1 MNIFNVINET
11 KLIPLTT
18 ITSRED
24 VEPLCEVLI
33 EASIPLIEIT
43 LRDERTLDVIDE
55 FNKFPEVHLG
65 VGTIRSE
72 SHIDLAINAS
82 ASFLI
87 SPGYSENLL
96 NYAKQKNIPLIPG
109 VQTPSEIIKANE
121 AGFSTLKFF
130 PAELSG
136 GVSRLNAYKSVFP
149 DIKFIPTGGITYENT
164 LSYLTLDNV
173 VAVGASALIP
183 SDLIKS
189 KSWKEIKNKLEK
201 SKELISNC

>member
-43 LRDERTLDVIDE
+43 LRDHRTLDVIDE

-96 NYAKQKNIPLIPG
+96 NYAKQNNIPLIPG

-121 AGFSTLKFF
+121 AGLTTLKFF

-136 GVSRLNAYKSVFP
+136 GVDRLKAYKSVFS
-149 DIKFIPTGGITYENT
+149 DIKFIPTGGITNGNA
-164 LSYLTLDNV
+164 LSYLALDNV
-173 VAVGASALIP
+173 MAVGASALISP
-183 SDLIKS
+183 DLVNS
-189 KSWKEIKNKLEK
+189 KSWSEIKNNLKE
-201 SKELISNC
+201 SKELITKS

>member
-1 MNIFNVINET
+1 MNIFNVIDET

-24 VEPLCEVLI
+24 VEPLCEVLV

-43 LRDERTLDVIDE
+43 LRDQRTLDIIDE

-96 NYAKQKNIPLIPG
+96 NYAKQNNIPLIPG
-109 VQTPSEIIKANE
+109 VQTPSEIMKANE
-121 AGFSTLKFF
+121 AGLSTLKFF

-136 GVSRLNAYKSVFP
+136 GVDRLKAYKSVFS
-149 DIKFIPTGGITYENT
+149 DIKFIPTGGITNENA
-164 LSYLTLDNV
+164 LSYLALDNV
-173 VAVGASALIP
+173 MAVGASALILP
-183 SDLIKS
+183 DLVNS
-189 KSWKEIKNKLEK
+189 KSWTEIKNNLKE
-201 SKELISNC
+201 SKELITKS

>member
-1 MNIFNVINET
+1 MSIFNVIDET

-24 VEPLCEVLI
+24 VEPLCEVLV

-43 LRDERTLDVIDE
+43 LRDQRTLDIIDE

-65 VGTIRSE
+65 VGTIRAKL
-72 SHIDLAINAS
+72 HIDLAINAS

-121 AGFSTLKFF
+121 AGLSTLKFF

-136 GVSRLNAYKSVFP
+136 GVDRLKAYRSVFS
-149 DIKFIPTGGITYENT
+149 DIKFIPTGGITNGNA
-164 LSYLTLDNV
+164 LSYLALDNV
-173 VAVGASALIP
+173 MAVGASALISP
-183 SDLIKS
+183 DLVNS
-189 KSWKEIKNKLEK
+189 KSWSEIKNNLKE
-201 SKELISNC
+201 SKELITKS

>member
-1 MNIFNVINET
+1 MSIFNIINET

-24 VEPLCEVLI
+24 VEPLCEVLV
-33 EASIPLIEIT
+33 EVSIPLIEIT
-43 LRDERTLDVIDE
+43 LRDHRTLDIIDE

-87 SPGYSENLL
+87 TPGYSENLL
-96 NYAKQKNIPLIPG
+96 NYAKEKNIPLIPG
-109 VQTPSEIIKANE
+109 VQTPSEIMKANE
-121 AGFSTLKFF
+121 AGLSTLKFF

-136 GVSRLNAYKSVFP
+136 GVDRLKAYRSVFS
-149 DIKFIPTGGITYENT
+149 DIKFIPTGGITNENA
-164 LSYLTLDNV
+164 LSYLALDNV
-173 VAVGASALIP
+173 MAVGASALISP
-183 SDLIKS
+183 DLVNS
-189 KSWKEIKNKLEK
+189 KSWSEIKNNLKE
-201 SKELISNC
+201 SKELITKS

>member
-1 MNIFNVINET
+1 MSILNVIDET

-24 VEPLCEVLI
+24 VEPLCELLV

-43 LRDERTLDVIDE
+43 LRDERTLDIIDE
-55 FNKFPEVHLG
+55 FKKFPEVHLG

-87 SPGYSENLL
+87 TPGYSENLL
-96 NYAKQKNIPLIPG
+96 NYAKQNNIPLIPG
-109 VQTPSEIIKANE
+109 VQTPSEIMKASE
-121 AGFSTLKFF
+121 AGLNTLKFF

-136 GVSRLNAYKSVFP
+136 GVDRLKAYKSVFS
-149 DIKFIPTGGITYENT
+149 DIKFIPTGGITNENA
-164 LSYLTLDNV
+164 LSYLALANV
-173 VAVGASALIP
+173 VAVGASALISP
-183 SDLIKS
+183 DLVNS
-189 KSWKEIKNKLEK
+189 KSWSEIKNNLKE
-201 SKELISNC
+201 SKELISKS

>member
-1 MNIFNVINET
+1 MDILNLINKT
-11 KLIPLTT
+11 RLLPLTT
-18 ITSRED
+18 LTLRED
-24 VEPLCEVLI
+24 VEPLCYILFD
-33 EASIPLIEIT
+33 ASIPFIEIT
-43 LRDERTLDVIDE
+43 LSDERTLEIIDE
-55 FNKFPEVHLG
+55 FKKFQDIHLG
-65 VGTIRSE
+65 IGTIRTVE
-72 SHIDLAINAS
+72 HIDIAAEAD

-87 SPGYSENLL
+87 TPGFSESLANHAAL
-96 NYAKQKNIPLIPG
+96 KNIPMIPG

-130 PAELSG
+130 TAELSG
-136 GVSRLNAYKSVFP
+136 GVDRLNTYKSVFP

-173 VAVGASALIP
+173 IAVGASALIP

-201 SKELISNC
+201 SKELICNC

>member
-1 MNIFNVINET
+1 MNILNLINKT
-11 KLIPLTT
+11 RLLPLTT
-18 ITSRED
+18 LTLRED
-24 VEPLCEVLI
+24 VEPLCDILFD
-33 EASIPLIEIT
+33 ASIPFIEIT
-43 LRDERTLDVIDE
+43 LRDERTLEIIDE
-55 FNKFPEVHLG
+55 FKKFPDIHLG
-65 VGTIRSE
+65 IGTIRTSE
-72 SHIDLAINAS
+72 HIDIAAEAD

-87 SPGYSENLL
+87 TPGFSESLANH
-96 NYAKQKNIPLIPG
+96 AAQKNIPMIPG
-109 VQTPSEIIKANE
+109 VQTPSEVINANE

-136 GVSRLNAYKSVFP
+136 GVSRLNTYKSVFP

-173 VAVGASALIP
+173 IAVGASALIP

-189 KSWKEIKNKLEK
+189 KSWEEIKNKLEK

>member
-1 MNIFNVINET
+1 MNIFNIIDET

-24 VEPLCEVLI
+24 VEPLCEVLV

-43 LRDERTLDVIDE
+43 LRDKRTLDIIDE

-87 SPGYSENLL
+87 TPGYSENLL
-96 NYAKQKNIPLIPG
+96 NYAKQKNIVLIPG

-121 AGFSTLKFF
+121 AVLSTLKFF

-136 GVSRLNAYKSVFP
+136 GVDRLKAYKSVFS
-149 DIKFIPTGGITYENT
+149 DIKFIPTGGITNENA
-164 LSYLTLDNV
+164 LSYLALDNV
-173 VAVGASALIP
+173 IAVGASALISP
-183 SDLIKS
+183 DLIKS
-189 KSWKEIKNKLEK
+189 KSWSEIKNNLKD
-201 SKELISNC
+201 SKELITKS

>member
-1 MNIFNVINET
+1 MNIFNIIDET

-24 VEPLCEVLI
+24 VEPLCEVLV

-43 LRDERTLDVIDE
+43 LRDHRTLDIIDE

-87 SPGYSENLL
+87 TPGYSENLL
-96 NYAKQKNIPLIPG
+96 NYAKQNNIPLIPG

-121 AGFSTLKFF
+121 AGLTTLKFF

-136 GVSRLNAYKSVFP
+136 GVDRLKAYRSVFS
-149 DIKFIPTGGITYENT
+149 DIKFIPTGGITNENA
-164 LSYLTLDNV
+164 LSYLALDNV
-173 VAVGASALIP
+173 MAVGASALISP
-183 SDLIKS
+183 DLVNS
-189 KSWKEIKNKLEK
+189 KSWSEIKNNLKE
-201 SKELISNC
+201 SKELITKS

>member
-96 NYAKQKNIPLIPG
+96 NYAKQNNIPLIPG

-121 AGFSTLKFF
+121 AGLTTLKFF

-136 GVSRLNAYKSVFP
+136 GVDRLKAYRSVFS
-149 DIKFIPTGGITYENT
+149 DIKFIPTGGITNENA
-164 LSYLTLDNV
+164 LSYLALDNV
-173 VAVGASALIP
+173 MAVGASALISP
-183 SDLIKS
+183 DLVNS
-189 KSWKEIKNKLEK
+189 KSWSEIKNNLKE
-201 SKELISNC
+201 SKELITKS

>member
-1 MNIFNVINET
+1 MSILNIINET

-24 VEPLCEVLI
+24 VEPLCEVLV
-33 EASIPLIEIT
+33 EASISLIEIT
-43 LRDERTLDVIDE
+43 LRDERTLDIIDE

-65 VGTIRSE
+65 VGTIRSQ

-87 SPGYSENLL
+87 TPGYSEILL

-109 VQTPSEIIKANE
+109 VQTSSEIMKANE
-121 AGFSTLKFF
+121 AGLSTLKFF

-136 GVSRLNAYKSVFP
+136 GVDRLKAYKSVFS
-149 DIKFIPTGGITYENT
+149 DIKFIPTGGITNENA
-164 LSYLTLDNV
+164 LSYLALDNV
-173 VAVGASALIP
+173 IAVGASALISP
-183 SDLIKS
+183 GLINS
-189 KSWKEIKNKLEK
+189 KSWSEIKNNLKE
-201 SKELISNC
+201 SKELIYKS

>member
-1 MNIFNVINET
+1 MNIFNVIDET

-96 NYAKQKNIPLIPG
+96 NYAKQNNIPLIPG

-121 AGFSTLKFF
+121 AGLTTLKFF

-136 GVSRLNAYKSVFP
+136 GVDRLKAYRSVFS
-149 DIKFIPTGGITYENT
+149 DIKFIPTGGITNENA
-164 LSYLTLDNV
+164 LSYLALDNV
-173 VAVGASALIP
+173 MAVGASALISP
-183 SDLIKS
+183 DLVNS
-189 KSWKEIKNKLEK
+189 KSWSEIKNNLKE
-201 SKELISNC
+201 SKELITKS

>member
-1 MNIFNVINET
+1 MSIFNLIDET

-43 LRDERTLDVIDE
+43 LRDHRTLDVIDE

-96 NYAKQKNIPLIPG
+96 DYAKQKNIPLIPG
-109 VQTPSEIIKANE
+109 VQTPSEIMKANE
-121 AGFSTLKFF
+121 AGLSTLKFF

-136 GVSRLNAYKSVFP
+136 GVDRLKAYRSVFS
-149 DIKFIPTGGITYENT
+149 DIKFIPTGGITNENA
-164 LSYLTLDNV
+164 LSYLALDNV
-173 VAVGASALIP
+173 IAVGASALI
-183 SDLIKS
+183 STDLVNS
-189 KSWKEIKNKLEK
+189 KSWSEIKNNLKE
-201 SKELISNC
+201 SKELITKS

>member
-1 MNIFNVINET
+1 MSIFNVIAEI

-24 VEPLCEVLI
+24 VEPLCEALV
-33 EASIPLIEIT
+33 EASIPLVEIT
-43 LRDERTLDVIDE
+43 LRDERTLDIIDE
-55 FNKFPEVHLG
+55 FKKFPEVYLG

-87 SPGYSENLL
+87 TPGYSENLL

-109 VQTPSEIIKANE
+109 VQTPSEIMKANE
-121 AGFSTLKFF
+121 AGLSTLKFF

-136 GVSRLNAYKSVFP
+136 GVDRLKAYKSVFS
-149 DIKFIPTGGITYENT
+149 DIKFIPTGGITNKNA
-164 LSYLTLDNV
+164 LSYLALDNV
-173 VAVGASALIP
+173 SAVGASALISP
-183 SDLIKS
+183 DLVYS
-189 KSWKEIKNKLEK
+189 KSWSEIKSNLKD
-201 SKELISNC
+201 SKELITKN

>member
-1 MNIFNVINET
+1 MSIFNVITET

-24 VEPLCEVLI
+24 VEPLCEVLV
-33 EASIPLIEIT
+33 EASIPLVEIT
-43 LRDERTLDVIDE
+43 LRDERTLDIIDE
-55 FNKFPEVHLG
+55 FKKFPEVYLG

-87 SPGYSENLL
+87 TPGYSENLL
-96 NYAKQKNIPLIPG
+96 NYAKQKNMPLIPG

-121 AGFSTLKFF
+121 AGLSTLKFF

-136 GVSRLNAYKSVFP
+136 GVDRLKAYKSVFS
-149 DIKFIPTGGITYENT
+149 DIKFIPTGGITNKNA
-164 LSYLTLDNV
+164 LSYLALDNV
-173 VAVGASALIP
+173 SAVGASALISP
-183 SDLIKS
+183 DLVHS
-189 KSWKEIKNKLEK
+189 KSWSEIKSNLKD
-201 SKELISNC
+201 SKELITKN

>member
-43 LRDERTLDVIDE
+43 LRDERTLDAIDE

-96 NYAKQKNIPLIPG
+96 NYAKQNNIPLIPG

-121 AGFSTLKFF
+121 AGLTTLKFF

-136 GVSRLNAYKSVFP
+136 GVDRLKAYRSVFS
-149 DIKFIPTGGITYENT
+149 DIKFIPTGGITNENA
-164 LSYLTLDNV
+164 LSYLALDNV
-173 VAVGASALIP
+173 MAVGASALISP
-183 SDLIKS
+183 DLVNS
-189 KSWKEIKNKLEK
+189 KSWSEIKNNLKE
-201 SKELISNC
+201 SKELINKS

>member
-43 LRDERTLDVIDE
+43 LRDHRTLDVIDE

-96 NYAKQKNIPLIPG
+96 NYAKQNNIPLIPG

-121 AGFSTLKFF
+121 AGLTTLKFF

-136 GVSRLNAYKSVFP
+136 GVDRLKAYRSVFS
-149 DIKFIPTGGITYENT
+149 DIKFIPTGGITNENA
-164 LSYLTLDNV
+164 LSYLALDNV
-173 VAVGASALIP
+173 MAVGASALISP
-183 SDLIKS
+183 DLVNS
-189 KSWKEIKNKLEK
+189 KSWSEIKNNLKE
-201 SKELISNC
+201 SKELITKS

>member
-1 MNIFNVINET
+1 MSIFNIINEA

-24 VEPLCEVLI
+24 VEPLCEVLV

-43 LRDERTLDVIDE
+43 LRDKRTLDIIDE

-82 ASFLI
+82 ASFI
-87 SPGYSENLL
+87 ITPGYSENLL
-96 NYAKQKNIPLIPG
+96 NYAKQKNIVLIPG
-109 VQTPSEIIKANE
+109 VQTPSEIMKANE
-121 AGFSTLKFF
+121 AGLSTLKFF

-136 GVSRLNAYKSVFP
+136 CVDRLKAYKSVFS
-149 DIKFIPTGGITYENT
+149 DIKFSPTGGITNGNA
-164 LSYLTLDNV
+164 LSYLALDNV
-173 VAVGASALIP
+173 IAVGASALISP
-183 SDLIKS
+183 DLVNS
-189 KSWKEIKNKLEK
+189 KSWSEIKNNLKE
-201 SKELISNC
+201 SKELINKS